1 MSNPIRII
9 IEREYLTRVKKKS
22 FIVMTILAPLLI
34 VAAYSLIIYLM
45 ISDATASKKHITIWD
60 ESGLFYKTFSD
71 NDQYT
76 FFHISPN
83 DLDAAK
89 EIYQQSNSYALIY
102 IPKTQNIIPE
112 TANIFS
118 KSQTGMGMKSYIK
131 NVMQKEIER
140 LKLKSSGVDDETLA
154 SIKSGNVVVN
164 AIRMTEDGKKEE
176 RSYPEIRMILSMA
189 FGILIYMVIFIFG
202 SQVMNGVMQEKVNRV
217 VEVMI
222 STIKPVQLMAGKI
235 IGIALVG
242 LTQFVLWIVF
252 TLIIMGISSVFLSGL
267 LHSADVSQIAQSQ
280 QMMGVNIDALTADMS
295 LSQGENIKYIVES
308 VLSVNYVIMLSA
320 FFIFF
325 VFGYLLYASLFAA
338 IGSIVDNES
347 DTQQFILPITVPM
360 LIALVTAFR
369 VPDNPDGVMAIA
381 LSLIPFTSPITMMAR
396 LPFGVPCW
404 QLLISITLLIATV
417 WLITWLSAKIYRTG
431 ILMYGKKASFKE
443 LWKWIR

>member
-1 MSNPIRII
+1 
-9 IEREYLTRVKKKS
+9 
-22 FIVMTILAPLLI
+22 
-34 VAAYSLIIYLM
+34 
-45 ISDATASKKHITIWD
+45 
-60 ESGLFYKTFSD
+60 
-71 NDQYT
+71 
-76 FFHISPN
+76 
-83 DLDAAK
+83 
-89 EIYQQSNSYALIY
+89 
-102 IPKTQNIIPE
+102 
-112 TANIFS
+112 
-118 KSQTGMGMKSYIK
+118 
-131 NVMQKEIER
+131 MQKEIER

-164 AIRMTEDGKKEE
+164 AVRLTEDGKKEE

-189 FGILIYMVIFIFG
+189 FGLLIYMVIFIFG

-222 STIKPVQLMAGKI
+222 STVKPVQLMAGKI

-280 QMMGVNIDALTADMS
+280 QMMGVNIDALTSDMS
-295 LSQGENIKYIVES
+295 LAQGENIKYIVES
-308 VLSVNYVIMLSA
+308 VLSVNYVTMLSA
-320 FFIFF
+320 FFLFF
-325 VFGYLLYASLFAA
+325 IFGYLLYASLFAA

-347 DTQQFILPITVPM
+347 DTQQFIIPITVPM
-360 LIALVTAFR
+360 LIALITSFR

-396 LPFGVPCW
+396 LPFGVPWW

-443 LWKWIR
+443 LWKWVR